1 MRFLYPQT
9 ENVHHLSISPVL
21 RKVSIR
27 FIFSFALIAISAS
40 LFAQNTGKANY
51 KIISENDGGVRYE
64 ISNGGR
70 IVFSEKIGKI
80 SDNPQAITA
89 FAEKKAKA
97 ALRAYQ
103 QIGNFPQEEITG
115 RIKKQMANDPEIA
128 QRIVP
133 EGACT
138 YNSTIDGTDASMPDR
153 LLRPGGT
160 PASCAVPVA
169 CPGPFGGGTF
179 FYETYT
185 LTNTTG
191 SNQCVTVNI
200 NWVSGTG
207 TAVHVTAYSG
217 SFNPAALCTNFLADP
232 LTSAIS
238 GTPQSF
244 SFDVANGATVVLV
257 ATSPNGG
264 DVNYTMTVNGLYA
277 DPVIVS
283 QPLPQ
288 SFCGSGTPTFSV
300 GATGV
305 GLGYQWE
312 RSTDGGTTYLPIA
325 GANAAS
331 YSPGPVTIAANG
343 YLYRCVVTTSSPG
356 CSGSVTSTAALLTVN
371 PLPTHSGVAASPN
384 PVCTNTTGSTTITG
398 TASGGTV
405 GGTGTFSSGTINL
418 AIPDNNPAGAS
429 HTIALPSLNIANAG
443 DLKVRINATHTW
455 VGDLRFTL
463 TSPCGTTFLFDRP
476 GLATSTGCCGNS
488 ADLGGV
494 YTFDLS
500 AATVI
505 PETGGGPV
513 IAPGS
518 YRPSDLVGNP
528 HNWAGVTFPCT
539 AAGNWTLTGVD
550 GASGDLGNLIDWA
563 IEVTGGYTHTLT
575 GPGTIT
581 QNPSSG
587 PNNAT
592 GSFTV
597 SGLAPGTYNYTFTS
611 TDAVGCSVSTNVSV
625 QVNPIPSLTISP
637 SSAAI
642 CPGGIVQLSA
652 TGAGGGLT
660 TFSSAG
666 AITIPA
672 GAPGTTS
679 GVASPY
685 PSTINVTGLPTG
697 GVNVATVSLNNMN
710 HTFPG
715 DIDIVLQSPSG
726 QNVILMSDAGGG
738 TDIVNVNLVFSD
750 GAAGVLPA
758 VITSGTY
765 RPTNIGAGD
774 NYPAPGPLTAPT
786 STTLSTFTGDPNG
799 TWRLFVVDD
808 AGGDFGNI
816 NGGWSITFNAPAPA
830 NAVFTPQNGLF
841 NNSGAT
847 IPYTGTAQST
857 VWASPVATTTYT
869 ATTTVN
875 GCTSAP
881 VNVTVTVNPVTT
893 IATQPANSAVICAGS
908 AATFSVVAAGTA
920 PFTYQWQISTTG
932 AGGPWTNLANAAPY
946 SGVTTATLTINPVT
960 ASMNNYLYRCVVTG
974 GCGSATSNAGTLTVD
989 QLAHTGVS
997 ANPAVTCSPGSTTI
1011 AGTAVN
1017 GTFAGGLVT
1026 LGSSGTVNLPIPD
1039 NNTTGVNSTIVLP
1052 ASTIPNANSLRVRIN
1067 ATHSWV
1073 GDVRFTLTSPCGVT
1087 YLFDRPGLNTSTGC
1101 CGNSADL
1108 GGVYTFDLS
1117 AATVIPETGGGPV
1130 IAPGSYRPSDLV
1142 GNPHNWAGLTFPCS
1156 TAGNWVLNAT
1166 DGAGG
1171 DVGTLIDWSIIAPAP
1186 ANYLHTL
1193 TGPGTISAPVLTGTN
1208 NATAT
1213 FSVTNIP
1220 AGNHTYVFTSTDG
1233 NGCSVSTNV
1242 SVLVNPTP
1250 VVTIT
1255 PAAPV
1260 ICAGSIQ
1267 QLNAGAVPG
1276 TSQTFNSATLNLA
1289 IPDNN
1294 PTGVNTPAITL
1305 PAGVSIANAA
1315 DLRVRINANHTW
1327 VGDLKFTLTSPCGTT
1342 FLFDR
1347 PGVPASTFGNSQN
1360 LGGNYTFD
1368 LSAATIL
1375 PETNSGPATIP
1386 AGSYL
1391 PSNTAGAAHTWAG
1404 LTFPCAGTGNW
1415 TLNMSDNG
1423 GGDVGSLVD
1432 WGIIVNSPTPVVFS
1446 PITHLY
1452 TNATATIPYTGT
1464 PVTTVYAMPPTTTT
1478 YTATATLA
1486 GCTSAPA
1493 SVTVTVNQL
1502 PAITVQPQALAAP
1515 ICPGFNVNYSVT
1527 ATGTGLTYQWQL
1539 STDNGTTWTNLVN
1552 NGTQYAGVT
1561 TATLTLLNVQT
1572 TQNGHRFRVIVS
1584 GVCPPPVTSSSVTL
1598 VVATPPTIT
1607 TQPANVTV
1615 CAGTNATFNVVATGV
1630 PAPNIYQWQ
1639 VSTNAGVTWTNLT
1652 TGGSYTPTLTVSPT
1666 TTALNNNRYRVIVT
1680 NSCGQNVTSNAV
1692 ILTVNPLPVV
1702 SATDLWNR
1710 RICISDTLVPLVG
1723 TPTGGSWSGIG
1734 VSGFNFVPTATA
1746 IGTYTLTYTFTN
1758 SFGCTASDTTKAI
1771 VVDCPER
1778 IRLLRD
1784 NAVILFPNPNGGQF
1798 NIRINS
1804 VLYNYLGMNVYN
1816 SAGQLISQKVF
1827 SGLAYGRVVPINLTH
1842 LPSGVYMVKFF
1853 YDDGI
1858 RTSEKTFPVII
1869 GRQ

>member
-9 ENVHHLSISPVL
+9 ENVHQLSISPVL
-21 RKVSIR
+21 RKISIR
-27 FIFSFALIAISAS
+27 FIFSFALMAFSAS
-40 LFAQNTGKANY
+40 LFAQNPGKANY
-51 KIISENDGGVRYE
+51 KLINENDGSVRYE
-64 ISNGGR
+64 ISNGGKV
-70 IVFSEKIGKI
+70 VFTEKIGNI
-80 SDNPQAITA
+80 SDNSQAISA
-89 FAEKKAKA
+89 YADKKAKA

-103 QIGNFPQEEITG
+103 QIGNYPQQEIAD

-138 YNSTIDGTDASMPDR
+138 YISTIDGTDASMADR
-153 LLRPGGT
+153 LLRPAGT

-169 CPGPFGGGTF
+169 CPGPFGGVGPY

-185 LTNTTG
+185 LTNSTG
-191 SNQCVTVNI
+191 TNQCVTVNI

-217 SFNPAALCTNFLADP
+217 SFNPASLCTNFLADP
-232 LTSAIS
+232 LTSAVS

-264 DVNYTMTVNGLYA
+264 DVTYSMTVNGLYA

-283 QPLPQ
+283 QPLAQ

-312 RSTDGGTTYLPIA
+312 RSTDGGATYLPIA
-325 GANAAS
+325 GANSFS

-371 PLPTHSGVAASPN
+371 PLPTHSGVAPLPN

-418 AIPDNNPAGAS
+418 AIVDNGSVNS
-429 HTIALPSLNIANAG
+429 TIALPAINITNAN
-443 DLKVRINATHTW
+443 DLKVRINANHTW
-455 VGDLRFTL
+455 VGDLTFQL
-463 TSPCGTTFLFDRP
+463 TSPCGVTYLFDRP
-476 GLATSTGCCGNS
+476 GLNPPGTCCGS
-488 ADLGGV
+488 SSDLAGV
-494 YTFDLS
+494 YEFDLA
-500 AATVI
+500 AATAF
-505 PETGGGPV
+505 PEAPANPVPTGT
-513 IAPGS
+513 
-518 YRPSDLVGNP
+518 YRPTDAFGAP
-528 HNWAGVTFPCT
+528 HNWAGAAFPCS
-539 AAGNWTLTGVD
+539 AGGNWTLSVAD
-550 GASGDLGNLIDWA
+550 GAVGDVGTLVDWA
-563 IEVTGGYTHTLT
+563 IIVPGGYTHTLT

-642 CPGGIVQLSA
+642 CPGGIVQLTA
-652 TGAGGGLT
+652 TGTGGSLT
-660 TFSSAG
+660 TFSSAA

-672 GAPGTTS
+672 S
-679 GVASPY
+679 GVATPY
-685 PSTINVTGLPTG
+685 PSTINVSGLPTG
-697 GVNVATVSLNNMN
+697 GVNVATVVLNNFS
-710 HTFPG
+710 HTFP
-715 DIDIVLQSPSG
+715 DDVDIVLVSPTGQS
-726 QNVILMSDAGGG
+726 VILMSDVGGG
-738 TDIVNVNLVFSD
+738 TDAVNLTYTFD
-750 GAAGVLPA
+750 DAAASLMADAALNP
-758 VITSGTY
+758 TGTY

-786 STTLSTFTGDPNG
+786 ATTLATFTGNPNG
-799 TWRLFVVDD
+799 NWSLYVVDD
-808 AGGDFGNI
+808 LVGDAGSI
-816 NGGWSITFNAPAPA
+816 SGGWSITFNAPPPA

-841 NNSGAT
+841 NNAGAT

-881 VNVTVTVNPVTT
+881 VNVTITVNPVTT
-893 IATQPANSAVICAGS
+893 ITTQPVNSAIVCAGS

-920 PFTYQWQISTTG
+920 PLTYQWQISTTG
-932 AGGPWTNLANAAPY
+932 AGGPWTNLTNTAPY

-960 ASMNNYLYRCVVTG
+960 APMNGNLYRCVVTG
-974 GCGSATSNAGTLTVD
+974 GCGTATSNAGTLTVD
-989 QLAHTGVS
+989 QLSHTGVA

-1017 GTFAGGLVT
+1017 GSFAVSLGT
-1026 LGSSGTVNLPIPD
+1026 LGSSGTINLPIPD
-1039 NNTTGVNSTIVLP
+1039 GNPTGVNSTIVLP
-1052 ASTIPNANSLRVRIN
+1052 ANSIANANNLRVRIN
-1067 ATHSWV
+1067 TTHTWV
-1073 GDVRFTLTSPCGVT
+1073 GDVR
-1087 YLFDRPGLNTSTGC
+1087 
-1101 CGNSADL
+1101 
-1108 GGVYTFDLS
+1108 
-1117 AATVIPETGGGPV
+1117 
-1130 IAPGSYRPSDLV
+1130 
-1142 GNPHNWAGLTFPCS
+1142 
-1156 TAGNWVLNAT
+1156 
-1166 DGAGG
+1166 
-1171 DVGTLIDWSIIAPAP
+1171 
-1186 ANYLHTL
+1186 
-1193 TGPGTISAPVLTGTN
+1193 
-1208 NATAT
+1208 
-1213 FSVTNIP
+1213 
-1220 AGNHTYVFTSTDG
+1220 
-1233 NGCSVSTNV
+1233 
-1242 SVLVNPTP
+1242 
-1250 VVTIT
+1250 
-1255 PAAPV
+1255 
-1260 ICAGSIQ
+1260 
-1267 QLNAGAVPG
+1267 
-1276 TSQTFNSATLNLA
+1276 
-1289 IPDNN
+1289 
-1294 PTGVNTPAITL
+1294 
-1305 PAGVSIANAA
+1305 
-1315 DLRVRINANHTW
+1315 
-1327 VGDLKFTLTSPCGTT
+1327 FTLTSPCGTT

-1347 PGVPASTFGNSQN
+1347 PGVPASTFGNSADLSGVYTFDVTAATIIPETGGGVIAAGSYRPSDAPGNPHNWAGFTFPCATAGNWVLNASDAAAGDAGTLVSWEIIGPVPAIYTHTLTGPGTIGAPVLSGANNATASFPVSNIPAGNHTYVFTSTDGNGCSVSTNVNVLVNPTPVVTIAPAAPVICAGNIQQLTATAVPGVTQTFNSATLNLAIPDNNPAGVTTPAIVLPAGISITNAADLKVRINANHTWVGDLIFRVTSPCGTTFLFDRPGVPATTFGNSQN
-1360 LGGNYTFD
+1360 LGGVYTFD

-1375 PETNSGPATIP
+1375 PETNSGPTTIP

-1404 LTFPCAGTGNW
+1404 ATFPCAATGNW
-1415 TLNMSDNG
+1415 TLTMSDNG
-1423 GGDVGSLVD
+1423 GGDTGSLID
-1432 WGIIVNSPTPVVFS
+1432 WGIIVTTPSPVVFS
-1446 PITHLY
+1446 PTTNLY
-1452 TNATATIPYTGT
+1452 TDAAATIPYTGT
-1464 PVTTVYAMPPTTTT
+1464 PVTTVWAAPPTTTT
-1478 YTATATLA
+1478 YTATATVA

-1493 SVTVTVNQL
+1493 TVTVTVNQL
-1502 PAITVQPQALAAP
+1502 PAITVQPQALSAP
-1515 ICPGFNVNYSVT
+1515 VCPGFNVNYSVT
-1527 ATGTGLTYQWQL
+1527 ATGTGLTYQWQI

-1561 TATLTLLNVQT
+1561 TSTLTLLNVQT

-1584 GVCPPPVTSSSVTL
+1584 GVCPPPATSSSVTL

-1607 TQPANVTV
+1607 TQPANLTV
-1615 CAGTNATFNVVATGV
+1615 CAGVNATFTVAATGV

-1639 VSTNAGVTWTNLT
+1639 VSTNGGVTWTNLT

-1666 TTALNNNRYRVIVT
+1666 TTALNGNRYRVIVT
-1680 NSCGQNVTSNAV
+1680 NSCGQNVTSNAA

-1758 SFGCTASDTTKAI
+1758 SFGCTATDTTKAI

-1816 SAGQLISQKVF
+1816 SAGQLISQKTF
-1827 SGLAYGRVVPINLTH
+1827 SGLAYGRVVPIDLTH